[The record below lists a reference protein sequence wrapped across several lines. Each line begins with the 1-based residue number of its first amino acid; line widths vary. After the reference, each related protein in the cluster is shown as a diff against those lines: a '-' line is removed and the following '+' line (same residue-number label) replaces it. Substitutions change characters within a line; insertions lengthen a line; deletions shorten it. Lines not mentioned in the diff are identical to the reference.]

1 MAANTLEFHNA
12 SIKGI
17 VTVAG
22 DKKVDFMSSYEQF
35 GLSNSQAQR
44 LAKVMG
50 LSSRYVV
57 SGPQT
62 TSDLCFE
69 AAKKV
74 LAGTNTGVSVARF
87 YISGNCDFTPTSV
100 RS

>member
-35 GLSNSQAQR
+35 GLSNSEAQR

-50 LSSRYVV
+50 CLL
-57 SGPQT
+57 GMW
-62 TSDLCFE
+62 
-69 AAKKV
+69 
-74 LAGTNTGVSVARF
+74 
-87 YISGNCDFTPTSV
+87 
-100 RS
+100 